1 MAVTTNN
8 EWVKQRLPSDVQ
20 FDNQTVN
27 GAVNQALTD
36 QSDDK
41 FAALADLWERID
53 AEMLYEF
60 ADLEGAFR
68 MSGPLA
74 LKKAQYWRGLSDQ
87 ADAGGRIQFV
97 PVKFHDVPSSAS
109 AEFGC

>member
-8 EWVKQRLPSDVQ
+8 DWVKQRLPRDVE
-20 FDNQTVN
+20 FDGQTVKA
-27 GAVNQALTD
+27 AVAQALTD
-36 QSDDK
+36 QTGDK

-74 LKKAQYWRGLSDQ
+74 LKKAQYWRGLSDK

-97 PVKFHDVPSSAS
+97 PVKFSDVPSSSS
-109 AEFGC
+109 AEFS

>member
-1 MAVTTNN
+1 MAITSKND
-8 EWVKQRLPSDVQ
+8 WVKQRLPTDVQ
-20 FDNQTVN
+20 FEDQTVKL
-27 GAVNQALTD
+27 AISQALTD
-36 QSDDK
+36 QSGDK

-74 LKKAQYWRGLSDQ
+74 LKKAQYWRGLSDKD
-87 ADAGGRIQFV
+87 DAGGRIQFV
-97 PVKFHDVPSSAS
+97 PVRFHDVPSSSS
-109 AEFGC
+109 AEFG